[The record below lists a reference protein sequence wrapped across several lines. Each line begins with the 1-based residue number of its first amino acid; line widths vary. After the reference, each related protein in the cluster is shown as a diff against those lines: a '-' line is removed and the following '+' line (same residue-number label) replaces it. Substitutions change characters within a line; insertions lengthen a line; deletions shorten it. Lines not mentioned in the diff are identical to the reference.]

1 MTQNR
6 MSNREFLNKYHDSEP
21 YSFGGINQVQNYFNV
36 KKRKVANVLSKSDTY
51 TTFKEFKKPRKV
63 PPIRTHG
70 PNYLW
75 EADLMFFTHPQF
87 TSSND
92 GFLYILAFID
102 TFTKAAGIMKLK
114 TKDTKIVTEM
124 MKKKFDN
131 GDKPKYLRV
140 DAGGE
145 FLSHTFTKMC
155 AKHNVKV
162 YIAQEPIKCAFIE
175 RFNRTFKRILVQLME
190 HHNSVRWVDFIEP
203 AISIYQSRKH
213 SSIGMS
219 PDEAEDEENHAAIY
233 EKLLR
238 KYTKDDRIKYIKN
251 KKLPK
256 FRKGDIVKIFKKK
269 GIFTRGFNQSVS
281 KEYFTIY
288 HIDRRL
294 SKDRYYLKDLMGER
308 IIGSFYS
315 EYLVPF
321 TPPTDGGEYRIDP
334 NFSDFKRKRIRG
346 VPHIWVKWLGWPSK
360 FNQWVPETDIQHL
373 LPQNHGPRN

>member
-1 MTQNR
+1 MSSNR
-6 MSNREFLNKYHDSEP
+6 MSTRDFLNKYHDSEP

-36 KKRKVANVLSKSDTY
+36 NPKRIAKLLSKSDTY
-51 TTFKEFKKPRKV
+51 TTFREFKKPGKT

-87 TSSND
+87 TNSND
-92 GFLYILAFID
+92 GVLYILAFID
-102 TFTKAAGIMKLK
+102 TFTKQVGLMKLK
-114 TKDTKIVTEM
+114 TKDTKIVTRM
-124 MKKKFDN
+124 MKAKFDS

-145 FLSHTFTKMC
+145 FLSHNFTQMC
-155 AKHNVKV
+155 VKHNVKV

-190 HHNSVRWVDFIEP
+190 HHNSIRWIDFVEQ
-203 AISIYQSRKH
+203 ALSIYHSRKH

-219 PDEAEDEENHAAIY
+219 PDDAEDEENHAAIY

-238 KYTKDDRIKYIKN
+238 RFSKDNENKMMKN
-251 KKLPK
+251 EKPPK
-256 FRKGDIVKIFKKK
+256 FKKGDIVKIFKKK
-269 GIFTRGFNQSVS
+269 GIFTRGFNQSVT
-281 KEYFTIY
+281 KEYFRIY

-334 NFSDFKRKRIRG
+334 NFNDFKKKRIRG

-360 FNQWVPETDIQHL
+360 FNQWVPEVDIRHL
-373 LPQNHGPRN
+373 LP

>member
-1 MTQNR
+1 
-6 MSNREFLNKYHDSEP
+6 
-21 YSFGGINQVQNYFNV
+21 
-36 KKRKVANVLSKSDTY
+36 
-51 TTFKEFKKPRKV
+51 
-63 PPIRTHG
+63 
-70 PNYLW
+70 
-75 EADLMFFTHPQF
+75 
-87 TSSND
+87 
-92 GFLYILAFID
+92 
-102 TFTKAAGIMKLK
+102 
-114 TKDTKIVTEM
+114 
-124 MKKKFDN
+124 
-131 GDKPKYLRV
+131 
-140 DAGGE
+140 
-145 FLSHTFTKMC
+145 
-155 AKHNVKV
+155 
-162 YIAQEPIKCAFIE
+162 
-175 RFNRTFKRILVQLME
+175 ME